1 MKPILLMVRSL
12 SSVEYELAL
21 AEALEISCDLLLADL
36 GDRAVLPARLLVL
49 VHEHRADTL
58 EEIMCGHRVLG
69 HPVFQRQGGLDVHA
83 GLAELHL
90 MEGDLEA
97 DGRGAPH
104 GGAGL
109 ARPVAVLFRKR
120 LQDRL
125 DAPAAKAAID
135 LCAPRCEPF
144 TDTPMPPPMAI
155 PSISAT

>member
-1 MKPILLMVRSL
+1 MKAILLMVRSL

-36 GDRAVLPARLLVL
+36 GDRGVLPTRRLVL
-49 VHEHRADTL
+49 VHQDRANPL
-58 EEIMCGHRVLG
+58 EEIMRGHRVLG
-69 HPVFQRQGGLDVHA
+69 HAVFQRQGGLDVHA

-90 MEGDLEA
+90 VQGDLEA
-97 DGRGAPH
+97 DRRGALH

-125 DAPAAKAAID
+125 DAPACKAAID
-135 LCAPRCEPF
+135 LRAQGRERWRAGALVVSPKH
-144 TDTPMPPPMAI
+144 
-155 PSISAT
+155 SIHL